1 MAIKDIAVCYNGS
14 ENADAALQ
22 YAVQMSKKY
31 DAALTGIYV
40 TSPIH
45 FEGQVEHWISDD
57 ILESVKSAERG
68 ISQEI
73 ETSFR
78 DKVAAE
84 ELKGPIDWL
93 YEEGH
98 PNDLLD
104 RCARYFDLLLMGQ
117 FSDADNAKRQVRAE
131 DVVLRSGK
139 PLIVVP
145 NGYQVHPFR
154 EYAVVAWDGSRP
166 AARALTDAMQ
176 ILETKKR
183 LDVVTVSEKGDQGE
197 HGLSSDP
204 GIIRHLG
211 RHGIDARHIALTASR
226 EGAGSTIIGYCEEND
241 PDVLV
246 MGALGHARLREN
258 LFGSLTRHIL
268 RHMSVP
274 VMMAH

>member
-1 MAIKDIAVCYNGS
+1 MAIKDIAICYNGS
-14 ENADAALQ
+14 ENADTALQ
-22 YAVQMSKKY
+22 YAVQMCKKY

-40 TSPIH
+40 KSPVR

-57 ILESVKSAERG
+57 VLESVKNAEQEV
-68 ISQEI
+68 SQAI
-73 ETSFR
+73 EKSFR
-78 DKVAAE
+78 DKVTAE
-84 ELKGPIDWL
+84 EFKGSVDWL
-93 YEEGH
+93 FEEGH
-98 PNDLLD
+98 PNDLLA

-131 DVVLRSGK
+131 DIVLRSGK

-183 LDVVTVSEKGDQGE
+183 LDVVTVGEKGERGE
-197 HGLSSDP
+197 HSLPSDP
-204 GIIRHLG
+204 GIIRHLE
-211 RHGIDARHIALTASR
+211 RHGIDARQISLTASR
-226 EGAGSTIIGYCEEND
+226 EGAGSTIIGYCEENS

-246 MGALGHARLREN
+246 MGALGRTRLREN

-268 RHMSVP
+268 LHMNVP

>member
-14 ENADAALQ
+14 ENADSALQ

-57 ILESVKSAERG
+57 VLESVKNAERG
-68 ISQEI
+68 ISEAI

-84 ELKGPIDWL
+84 ELKGPVDWL
-93 YEEGH
+93 VEEGH
-98 PNDLLD
+98 PNDLLA

-117 FSDADNAKRQVRAE
+117 FSDADNTKRQVRAE
-131 DVVLRSGK
+131 DIVLRSGK

-145 NGYQVHPFR
+145 NDYQVHPFR
-154 EYAVVAWDGSRP
+154 EYAVVAWDGSQP

-176 ILETKKR
+176 ILETKTR
-183 LDVVTVSEKGDQGE
+183 LDVVTVGEKGDRGE
-197 HGLSSDP
+197 HSLSSDP

-211 RHGIDARHIALTASR
+211 RHGIDARLIALTASR

-268 RHMSVP
+268 RHMNVP

>member
-1 MAIKDIAVCYNGS
+1 MAIKDIAVSYNGS

-31 DAALTGIYV
+31 DAALTGLFV
-40 TSPIH
+40 KSPVR
-45 FEGQVEHWISDD
+45 FEGTVEHWISDD
-57 ILESVKSAERG
+57 VLKSVKNAEREV
-68 ISQEI
+68 SQAI
-73 ETSFR
+73 EARFR
-78 DKVAAE
+78 DKIAAE
-84 ELKGPIDWL
+84 EFKGPVDWL
-93 YEEGH
+93 FEEGH
-98 PNDLLD
+98 PNDLLA

-131 DVVLRSGK
+131 DIVLRSGK

-145 NGYQVHPFR
+145 HGYQVHPFK

-183 LDVVTVSEKGDQGE
+183 LDVVTVGEKGDPGG
-197 HGLSSDP
+197 HGLSSNP
-204 GIIRHLG
+204 GIIRHLE
-211 RHGIDARHIALTASR
+211 RHGIDARPITLTASR
-226 EGAGSTIIGYCEEND
+226 DGRGATIIKYCEEND

-268 RHMSVP
+268 RHMKVP